1 MDQCFIKCWWIGC
14 LVVVVRLLPYH
25 DLFEMLRSSNNNKLS
40 VGAGGSLCLA
50 DDDD

>member
-25 DLFEMLRSSNNNKLS
+25 DLFEMLRSSNNKLS